1 MELQRPPALT
11 HRKHRRG
18 EKGGGAG
25 DVQSAEERKRKN
37 MAQKK
42 FKCSSWKISDPAT
55 TSPHDIS
62 ESATHLRARSQ
73 APISFSD
80 YLTFN

>member
-1 MELQRPPALT
+1 MELQRPLALT
-11 HRKHRRG
+11 RRKHRRK
-18 EKGGGAG
+18 KGGG

-62 ESATHLRARSQ
+62 ERKCDTLARPQ
-73 APISFSD
+73 PGPNLIQRFSD
-80 YLTFN
+80 I